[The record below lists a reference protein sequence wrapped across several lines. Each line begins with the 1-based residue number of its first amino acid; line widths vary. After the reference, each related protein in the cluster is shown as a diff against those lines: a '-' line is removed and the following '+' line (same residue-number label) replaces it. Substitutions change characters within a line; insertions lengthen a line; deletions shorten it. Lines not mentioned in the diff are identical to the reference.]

1 MHFMRCD
8 TMYVHTHIPS
18 SWEKDQPWTTLSTPT
33 IKVLECLLWTDYV
46 CNNTT
51 GILVGWLGH
60 FVLSLL
66 PSNQDIEGSTEDP
79 DKGLRNRCQLS
90 QERQKPAQGAS
101 AVHCLKRLFPE
112 IYFYLKLAAHQS
124 RKRQQS
130 YQWEQL
136 VLVNNEAISPSR
148 EQIRGEIINDGE
160 KLSSSYKTARKGPPL
175 LTDLGRCRGWAFLAL
190 IKGRKDSG
198 MIWGTQLLPDLRRSQ
213 HRQQL
218 YLGLPW
224 WLRRRESANAGDL
237 GSIPGMGRSPGG
249 GHSNHPST
257 LDWRIPMDRAAW
269 WATVHGVTKSQ
280 TQLTLRGKHS
290 TYLGH

>member
-175 LTDLGRCRGWAFLAL
+175 LSDLGRCRGWAFLAL
-190 IKGRKDSG
+190 IKGRKGSG

-224 WLRRRESANAGDL
+224 WLRRRESL
-237 GSIPGMGRSPGG
+237 QMPETWVRSLEWEDPLEEDTATTPVLLTGESPWTEEPGG
-249 GHSNHPST
+249 LQST
-257 LDWRIPMDRAAW
+257 
-269 WATVHGVTKSQ
+269 GSQ
-280 TQLTLRGKHS
+280 RVRHNWLCVVS
-290 TYLGH
+290 TAHT